1 MFISMRQLFGFIFLM
16 LVCQFAIAS
25 LPQDSIGFTKEN
37 GKFYVKYLVE
47 PGETIYRISTK
58 YGIPVSDLLEENPE
72 LEKGLKVG
80 QVLLIPYSPEKKPAV
95 EEETNA
101 QYHVVEKGETF
112 FSISRKLNIPVGDL
126 LKMNNIELKAG
137 QKIVVSR
144 QSSVVSQQSSAVS
157 GQSAVNNQQA
167 ITSKAKE
174 EKKEEDL
181 SFNET
186 PTAVNNKQSTVIN
199 LKQTKPQSEPE
210 TKTTNNEQRS
220 IQPEVKTQ
228 NPTPNTLDYNNSTKK
243 IIVIPF
249 DPYLYF
255 SDADDEIAAVSKMHR
270 TKVRQAFRKRLNAYL
285 EPKGFET
292 IHLLGGTAKDSTT
305 DLNKAY
311 SSISYTYDDVMMKAV
326 RTEDKPDAKKTFG
339 NVKKQTKNT
348 EVSLQA
354 ATLQSRSMLAKDE
367 GKYFSVKIKDPN
379 FFPFFN
385 AKYQPDYYIFVSQF
399 EVKTNYENCLDRAR
413 QNYERSFVTHF
424 SIFDK
429 SGTQISGGRIKNAYE
444 SNSNQIEKILA
455 DNIPSIAEKIMAELP
470 R

>member
-1 MFISMRQLFGFIFLM
+1 MIPQMHRLIFL
-16 LVCQFAIAS
+16 LLFLFINPIVWAS
-25 LPQDSIGFTKEN
+25 VPQDSIGFTKEN

-80 QVLLIPYSPEKKPAV
+80 QVLLIPYSPEKKPKN
-95 EEETNA
+95 EEDTDA
-101 QYHVVEKGETF
+101 QYHTVEKGETF
-112 FSISRKLNIPVGDL
+112 FSISKKLNIPVGDL

-137 QKIVVSR
+137 QKIVVSHL
-144 QSSVVSQQSSAVS
+144 SPVVSQLPTGNSNLAT
-157 GQSAVNNQQA
+157 
-167 ITSKAKE
+167 TSKPNE
-174 EKKEEDL
+174 EKKEDDA
-181 SFNET
+181 SFNSTPIKIKTPET
-186 PTAVNNKQSTVIN
+186 PKKVEAQTAEI
-199 LKQTKPQSEPE
+199 KP
-210 TKTTNNEQRS
+210 TNNEQRTV
-220 IQPEVKTQ
+220 QPEPKTQ
-228 NPTPNTLDYNNSTKK
+228 ILIPNTLEYNNSTKK

-311 SSISYTYDDVMMKAV
+311 SSISYTYDNVMMKAV

-399 EVKTNYENCLDRAR
+399 EVKTNYENCLDRSR

-455 DNIPSIAEKIMAELP
+455 DNIPTIAEKIMAELP

>member
-1 MFISMRQLFGFIFLM
+1 M
-16 LVCQFAIAS
+16 LVCQFAIANT
-25 LPQDSIGFTKEN
+25 PQDSIGFTKEN

-80 QVLLIPYSPEKKPAV
+80 QVLLIPYSPEKKPVV

-112 FSISRKLNIPVGDL
+112 FSISKKLNIPVGDL

-144 QSSVVSQQSSAVS
+144 QSSVSQQAT
-157 GQSAVNNQQA
+157 
-167 ITSKAKE
+167 TSKP
-174 EKKEEDL
+174 KEEDV
-181 SFNET
+181 SFNST
-186 PTAVNNKQSTVIN
+186 PTKV
-199 LKQTKPQSEPE
+199 
-210 TKTTNNEQRS
+210 KTTEATKKEITPTVSNPQISKE
-220 IQPEVKTQ
+220 EVKIIE
-228 NPTPNTLDYNNSTKK
+228 PTKLPEPKSEESIANRLEYNNSTKK

-429 SGTQISGGRIKNAYE
+429 SGSQISGGRIKNAYE

-455 DNIPSIAEKIMAELP
+455 DNIPSIAEKIMAEIP
-470 R
+470 K

>member
-1 MFISMRQLFGFIFLM
+1 MRYLFSLLFLTLVSQL
-16 LVCQFAIAS
+16 VIAGT
-25 LPQDSIGFTKEN
+25 PQDSIGFVKQE

-80 QVLLIPYSPEKKPAV
+80 QVLLIPYSPEKRP
-95 EEETNA
+95 TNTDEQEA
-101 QYHVVEKGETF
+101 GSQYYTVEKGETF
-112 FSISRKLNIPVGDL
+112 FSISRKLNIPVGDI

-144 QSSVVSQQSSAVS
+144 QSSVSQQS
-157 GQSAVNNQQA
+157 
-167 ITSKAKE
+167 
-174 EKKEEDL
+174 
-181 SFNET
+181 
-186 PTAVNNKQSTVIN
+186 VNNKQLSVTPEPKTED
-199 LKQTKPQSEPE
+199 LKPITKETKPDA
-210 TKTTNNEQRS
+210 KTT
-220 IQPEVKTQ
+220 IIPEVKTQ
-228 NPTPNTLDYNNSTKK
+228 NLKPNPTEIKPEPESKTTNSEQVTKTPEPKIQDPTPNTTEYNNSTKK
-243 IIVIPF
+243 VIVIPF

-305 DLNKAY
+305 DLNRAY

-326 RTEDKPDAKKTFG
+326 RPEEKPDSKKTFG
-339 NVKKQTKNT
+339 NLKKQTKNT

-354 ATLQSRSMLAKDE
+354 AMLQSRSTLAKDE

-385 AKYQPDYYIFVSQF
+385 GKYRADYYIFVSQF

-413 QNYERSFVTHF
+413 QNYERTFVTHF

-429 SGTQISGGRIKNAYE
+429 SGIQISGGRIKNAYE
-444 SNSNQIEKILA
+444 SNSNNIEKILA
-455 DNIPSIAEKIMAELP
+455 DNIPNMAERIMAELP
-470 R
+470 K

>member
-1 MFISMRQLFGFIFLM
+1 M
-16 LVCQFAIAS
+16 LLCQFAIAS

-101 QYHVVEKGETF
+101 QYHTVEKGETF
-112 FSISRKLNIPVGDL
+112 FSISKKLNIPVGDL

-144 QSSVVSQQSSAVS
+144 QSSVAS
-157 GQSAVNNQQA
+157 GQST
-167 ITSKAKE
+167 TSNPKE

-181 SFNET
+181 SFNST
-186 PTAVNNKQSTVIN
+186 PTKVKTTET
-199 LKQTKPQSEPE
+199 TKKEIAPVVSSPQVPKEEP
-210 TKTTNNEQRS
+210 KTTNNELRTV
-220 IQPEVKTQ
+220 ETKTEE
-228 NPTPNTLDYNNSTKK
+228 PTPNRLEYNNSTKK

-326 RTEDKPDAKKTFG
+326 RIEDKPDAKKTFG

-455 DNIPSIAEKIMAELP
+455 DNIPSIAEKIMAEIP
-470 R
+470 K

>member
-1 MFISMRQLFGFIFLM
+1 M
-16 LVCQFAIAS
+16 
-25 LPQDSIGFTKEN
+25 PQDSIGFTKEN

-80 QVLLIPYSPEKKPAV
+80 QVLLIPYSPEKKPAA
-95 EEETNA
+95 EEETNT

-112 FSISRKLNIPVGDL
+112 FSISKKLNIPVGDL

-144 QSSVVSQQSSAVS
+144 QALVSSNQSTVISQQVT
-157 GQSAVNNQQA
+157 
-167 ITSKAKE
+167 TSKPKE

-181 SFNET
+181 SFNST
-186 PTAVNNKQSTVIN
+186 PTKIKTAEAPKKEEKVETQVAEP
-199 LKQTKPQSEPE
+199 KP
-210 TKTTNNEQRS
+210 TNNEQKT
-220 IQPEVKTQ
+220 IQPEPKTED
-228 NPTPNTLDYNNSTKK
+228 PIPNRLEYNNSTKK

-455 DNIPSIAEKIMAELP
+455 DNIPSIAEKIMAEIP
-470 R
+470 K

>member
-1 MFISMRQLFGFIFLM
+1 M
-16 LVCQFAIAS
+16 LVCQFANANM
-25 LPQDSIGFTKEN
+25 PQDSIGFTKEN
-37 GKFYVKYLVE
+37 GKFYLKYLVE

-95 EEETNA
+95 EEESNA

-112 FSISRKLNIPVGDL
+112 FSISKKLNIPVGDL

-144 QSSVVSQQSSAVS
+144 QSSVVSNQSTVVSQQPT
-157 GQSAVNNQQA
+157 
-167 ITSKAKE
+167 TSKPKE

-181 SFNET
+181 SFNST
-186 PTAVNNKQSTVIN
+186 PSAVNNKQSTVIN
-199 LKQTKPQSEPE
+199 EKQPKTQSEPE
-210 TKTTNNEQRS
+210 TKTTNNEQRTEPKP
-220 IQPEVKTQ
+220 QHL
-228 NPTPNTLDYNNSTKK
+228 TPNTLDYNNSTKK

-326 RTEDKPDAKKTFG
+326 RTEDKPDAKKTSG

-455 DNIPSIAEKIMAELP
+455 DNIPSIAEKIMAEIP
-470 R
+470 K

>member
-1 MFISMRQLFGFIFLM
+1 M
-16 LVCQFAIAS
+16 
-25 LPQDSIGFTKEN
+25 PQDSIGFTKEN
-37 GKFYVKYLVE
+37 GKFYLKYLVE

-95 EEETNA
+95 EEESNA

-112 FSISRKLNIPVGDL
+112 FSISKKLNIPVGDL

-144 QSSVVSQQSSAVS
+144 QSSVVSNQSTVVSQQPT
-157 GQSAVNNQQA
+157 
-167 ITSKAKE
+167 TSKPKE

-181 SFNET
+181 SFNST
-186 PTAVNNKQSTVIN
+186 PSAVNNKQSTVIN
-199 LKQTKPQSEPE
+199 EKQPKTQSEPE
-210 TKTTNNEQRS
+210 TKTTNNEQRTEPKP
-220 IQPEVKTQ
+220 QHL
-228 NPTPNTLDYNNSTKK
+228 TPNTLDYNNSTKK

-326 RTEDKPDAKKTFG
+326 RTEDKPDAKKTSG

-455 DNIPSIAEKIMAELP
+455 DNIPSIAEKIMAEIP
-470 R
+470 K